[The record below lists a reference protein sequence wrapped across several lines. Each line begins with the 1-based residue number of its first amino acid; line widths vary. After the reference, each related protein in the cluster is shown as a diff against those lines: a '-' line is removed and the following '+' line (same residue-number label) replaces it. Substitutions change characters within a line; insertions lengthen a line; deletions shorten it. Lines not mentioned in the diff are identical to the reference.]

1 MTGYLCERETPSNE
15 DRIYEKRL
23 RTVSMQQIRLLF
35 VDDEPSIRLTLSAIL
50 KQRGLNVV
58 TAASVPEALDLINS
72 SKFDALLSDLNIGE
86 PGDGFTVVSAMRRVQ
101 PQAATFII
109 TGYPDFESALLA
121 IRNQVDDY
129 LTKPADVNVL
139 VEVITRRLA
148 GREPRNHAVLLRRVS
163 DVLRENV
170 NAICDE
176 WLRAIAAN
184 PELAAI
190 TLSAVDRIDHIRGVL
205 EELIRKVEGGE
216 DTSEVAARAAAEYG
230 KVRYR
235 QGYSIP
241 QIILEARLL
250 QHTVTA
256 TIQANLLGVELST
269 LISDLVKIGEGLG
282 SILEISVRAYQEQP
296 VSRA

>member
-1 MTGYLCERETPSNE
+1 MPQT
-15 DRIYEKRL
+15 
-23 RTVSMQQIRLLF
+23 RLLF
-35 VDDEPSIRLTLSAIL
+35 VDDEPSIRLTLPAIL
-50 KQRGLNVV
+50 KQRGFNVV
-58 TAASVPEALDLINS
+58 TAASVPEALDLINN

-139 VEVITRRLA
+139 VDIITRRLA
-148 GREPRNHAVLLRRVS
+148 GGEPRNYAVPMRRVS
-163 DVLRENV
+163 AVLRENV

-176 WLRAIAAN
+176 WLRAVTAN

-190 TLSAVDRIDHIRGVL
+190 PLSAADRIDHIPGVF
-205 EELIRKVEGGE
+205 EELIRKIERCE
-216 DTSEVAARAAAEYG
+216 DTSEVAARAAAEHG
-230 KVRYR
+230 RARNR

-250 QHTVTA
+250 QNTITE

-269 LISDLVKIGEGLG
+269 LISDMVKIGEGLG

-296 VSRA
+296 ISRV

>member
-1 MTGYLCERETPSNE
+1 M
-15 DRIYEKRL
+15 
-23 RTVSMQQIRLLF
+23 
-35 VDDEPSIRLTLSAIL
+35 
-50 KQRGLNVV
+50 V

-101 PQAATFII
+101 PQAATFIL

-139 VEVITRRLA
+139 VDVITRRLA
-148 GREPRNHAVLLRRVS
+148 GRGLRSHAATMKRVS
-163 DVLRENV
+163 CVLRENI

-176 WLRAIAAN
+176 WLRAVVAN

-190 TLSAVDRIDHIRGVL
+190 PLSRADRIDHIPGVL
-205 EELIRKVEGGE
+205 EELIRKVDDCE
-216 DTSEVAARAAAEYG
+216 DMSEAVARAAAEHG
-230 KVRYR
+230 RARNR

-250 QHTVTA
+250 QHTITA

-269 LISDLVKIGEGLG
+269 LISDMVKIGEGLG

-296 VSRA
+296 ILRV

>member
-1 MTGYLCERETPSNE
+1 MPQT
-15 DRIYEKRL
+15 
-23 RTVSMQQIRLLF
+23 RLLF
-35 VDDEPSIRLTLSAIL
+35 VDDEPSIRLTLPAIL
-50 KQRGLNVV
+50 KQRGFNVV

-101 PQAATFII
+101 PQASTFIL

-148 GREPRNHAVLLRRVS
+148 GRGPRNHAAPMRRVS
-163 DVLRENV
+163 AVLRENV

-176 WLRAIAAN
+176 WLRAVAVN

-190 TLSAVDRIDHIRGVL
+190 PLSATDRIDHIPGVL
-205 EELIRKVEGGE
+205 EELIRKVEGCK
-216 DTSEVAARAAAEYG
+216 DTSEGAARAATEHG
-230 KVRYR
+230 KSRNR

-241 QIILEARLL
+241 QVILEARLL
-250 QHTVTA
+250 QQSVTA

-282 SILEISVRAYQEQP
+282 SILEISVRAYQDQS
-296 VSRA
+296 VSRF